1 MLKLIE
7 NEVIKMVF
15 KKKLMLITGILL
27 ILIMLFSY
35 GENYTYKNTIS
46 RFSKATGQT
55 QNYDWKLLVKQQ
67 ISDLKTRLNSPYIQ
81 ESNKN
86 SVNIQIEQL
95 EYYIDNNINPI
106 TPGAA
111 KFTVKFMQQAVFMFL
126 PLLIIILAGDSV
138 SGEFSTRTIKV
149 LLTRSVPRWK
159 VLLSKYIALLILS
172 TIVILETAL
181 ISILVSGIMF
191 QNFGW
196 NEPVATGFKVISGK
210 LDSTNVVRVFE
221 WQYIILIYSL
231 GWFVANTIATISFM
245 VSVLVRNTSTS
256 IGIMMAALIGGS
268 FLQFFLT
275 DWPLVK
281 YFFVININLP
291 QYLTGSFQPI
301 NGMSLV
307 FSSLV
312 LGAWSI
318 TALIISF
325 LVFNKQDVLV

>member
-7 NEVIKMVF
+7 NEVIKIVF
-15 KKKLMLITGILL
+15 KKKLILISGILL
-27 ILIMLFSY
+27 ILIMLFAY
-35 GENYTYKNTIS
+35 GENYTYKNTIN

-67 ISDLKTRLNSPYIQ
+67 ISDLKIRLNSPYIQ

-95 EYYIDNNINPI
+95 EYYINNNINPI

-181 ISILVSGIMF
+181 ISLIVSGIMF
-191 QNFGW
+191 QHIGW
-196 NEPVATGFKVISGK
+196 NEPVATGFKVIAGK
-210 LDSTNVVRVFE
+210 LDATNVVRVFE

-256 IGIMMAALIGGS
+256 IGIMMATLIGGS
-268 FLQFFLT
+268 FLQFFLS

-318 TALIISF
+318 VAIIISF